1 MGVGLGRWERGAK
14 EGWGARIQQPDG
26 WAAGWVA
33 QNLSFFPSPTNLLF
47 FGEKKFSSGCWRKT
61 DDPNQH
67 IGLEKLAL
75 MVGGGGGGRV
85 SG

>member
-1 MGVGLGRWERGAK
+1 MGVGLGRWGRGAK

-26 WAAGWVA
+26 WAAGARPKICV
-33 QNLSFFPSPTNLLF
+33 LFSSSTNLLF

-67 IGLEKLAL
+67 IGLENWI
-75 MVGGGGGGRV
+75 
-85 SG
+85 